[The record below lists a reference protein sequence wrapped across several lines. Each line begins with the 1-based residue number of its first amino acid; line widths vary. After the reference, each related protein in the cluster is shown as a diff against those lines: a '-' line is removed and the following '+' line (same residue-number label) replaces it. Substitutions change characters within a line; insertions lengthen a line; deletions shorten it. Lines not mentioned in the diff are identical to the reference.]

1 MEVFLL
7 GLFWII
13 SGILLFILI
22 SWIDFYFIQN
32 TQKCIIK
39 LSDLLFSI
47 IMGPTIIILVITFLL
62 EEIKDKELVL
72 FKRNKNN

>member
-1 MEVFLL
+1 MEVFLP
-7 GLFWII
+7 GLLWII
-13 SGILLFILI
+13 SGLLSFILI

-32 TQKCIIK
+32 TQNYIIK

-47 IMGPTIIILVITFLL
+47 TLGPIVIILSIIFLL
-62 EEIKDKELVL
+62 EEIKDKEFVL